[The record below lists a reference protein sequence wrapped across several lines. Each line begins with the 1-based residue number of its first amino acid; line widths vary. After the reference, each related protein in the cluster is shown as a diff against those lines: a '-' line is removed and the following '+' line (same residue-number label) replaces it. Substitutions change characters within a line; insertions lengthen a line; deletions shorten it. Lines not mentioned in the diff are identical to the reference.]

1 MAALTLYPQ
10 DERLEGGS
18 RVAFN
23 LYMVSALALFVLMM
37 LIGLT
42 MRMSQATWLGV
53 PPDFFYKLLSMH
65 GAGMVGTASLA
76 TTPFSTSSDSSAL
89 VRIASSESE

>member
-10 DERLEGGS
+10 DERLDGGS

-23 LYMVSALALFVLMM
+23 LYIVTAVALFAGLM

-42 MRMSQATWLGV
+42 MRMAQATWLAV
-53 PPDFFYKLLSMH
+53 QPDLFYKLLS
-65 GAGMVGTASLA
+65 
-76 TTPFSTSSDSSAL
+76 
-89 VRIASSESE
+89 